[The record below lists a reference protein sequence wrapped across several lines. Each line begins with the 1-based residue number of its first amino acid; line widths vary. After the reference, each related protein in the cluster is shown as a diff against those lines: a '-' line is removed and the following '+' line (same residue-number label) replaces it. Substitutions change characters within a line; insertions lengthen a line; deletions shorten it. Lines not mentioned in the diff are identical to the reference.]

1 MDALTKMF
9 SLAGKTA
16 VVTGE
21 SRNQASYCRYVAHE
35 QSGGTRGIGAAM
47 ALALA
52 EAGADIILVQVSATL
67 WEHSRTQ
74 AVREHEID

>member
-16 VVTGE
+16 VVT
-21 SRNQASYCRYVAHE
+21 
-35 QSGGTRGIGAAM
+35 GGTRGIGAAM

-52 EAGADIILVQVSATL
+52 EAGADIILVQVRKIWHPSLLLSGCSVLYRPWPEA
-67 WEHSRTQ
+67 
-74 AVREHEID
+74 A